1 MGLAFAKHLT
11 AFARVKGVKMGSIT
25 AIEQNPD
32 QSKHLETATF
42 KIFGLNI
49 DLVNLRSE
57 EYAESSRIPTEVVS
71 IPPFLKS
78 DLVISYF
85 LPSLS
90 EPLSRMLC
98 DAISLSTRCSTT
110 STPVT

>member
-1 MGLAFAKHLT
+1 MGVAFAEHLT
-11 AFARVKGVKMGSIT
+11 AYARVKGVEIGSIT
-25 AIEQNPD
+25 AIEQNPE

-71 IPPFLKS
+71 IPPFLN
-78 DLVISYF
+78 V
-85 LPSLS
+85 
-90 EPLSRMLC
+90 
-98 DAISLSTRCSTT
+98 A
-110 STPVT
+110 V